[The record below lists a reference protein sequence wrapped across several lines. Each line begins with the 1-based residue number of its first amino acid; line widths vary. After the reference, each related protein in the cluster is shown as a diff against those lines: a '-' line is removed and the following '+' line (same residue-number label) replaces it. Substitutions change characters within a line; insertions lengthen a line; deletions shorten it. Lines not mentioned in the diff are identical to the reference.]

1 MGADG
6 LPRHSVK
13 RATAVALVGFRAV
26 CNLTNIVAMKP
37 VLVLTCSLLFVL
49 CRYVSCG
56 RIPSGPEKSR
66 SDLTRTIL
74 LQEDRRCEETEIS
87 KREVSAIGTKFPVGV
102 KKRSVQ
108 RRNAPKI
115 GAGGVL
121 ACPPGWIRCS
131 IMCCPGS

>member
-1 MGADG
+1 
-6 LPRHSVK
+6 
-13 RATAVALVGFRAV
+13 
-26 CNLTNIVAMKP
+26 MKP

-49 CRYVSCG
+49 CRHVLCG
-56 RIPSGPEKSR
+56 RIPSG

-108 RRNAPKI
+108 RRSAPKI

-121 ACPPGWIRCS
+121 ACPPGWISGFDPHHGRIDRKVNLHQTVALVS
-131 IMCCPGS
+131 KNALSRRPRVVAAFGDGGRPPR